1 MVEGKGIDI
10 TAGDVSAMVFRRV
23 MRQDAGE
30 VSFDPQML
38 ATFMELD
45 GKKSLTTVA
54 KNTGLKM
61 STIRE
66 AVRKLLHLKLIEPV
80 RGAVS
85 VLDKE
90 FIDDLR
96 AELSLA
102 IGPLAEIVMEDA
114 AHDLG
119 HDLPRFP
126 SQRVAELVELIG
138 REIKRE
144 DKRVLFVQN
153 MVSRIRE
160 KGY

>member
-1 MVEGKGIDI
+1 MAEGKGIDI

-45 GKKSLTTVA
+45 GKKSLAAVA

-61 STIRE
+61 SIIRE

-80 RGAVS
+80 RSAVS

-90 FIDDLR
+90 FIGDLQ
-96 AELSLA
+96 AQLSLA
-102 IGPLAEIVMEDA
+102 IGPLAEIVIEDA

-119 HDLPRFP
+119 HDLSQFP
-126 SQRVAELVELIG
+126 SRRAAELVELIG